1 MGLPALEIMRLI
13 PELKIIMS
21 ESDCCGIGGTYGY
34 SKEKNH
40 ISNSIK
46 INLIEQIK
54 KEKPDFIICDSETCR
69 WNIEK
74 STKIKTIHP
83 IQLILRSIKYEN

>member
-13 PELKIIMS
+13 PNLKIVLS
-21 ESDCCGIGGTYGY
+21 EADCCGIGGTYGY
-34 SKEKNH
+34 SKEKSH
-40 ISNSIK
+40 ISSSIK
-46 INLIEQIK
+46 KNIIQQIK
-54 KEKPDFIICDSETCR
+54 NEKPDLIICDSETCR

-83 IQLILRSIKYEN
+83 IQLILNSLNKN

>member
-1 MGLPALEIMRLI
+1 ME
-13 PELKIIMS
+13 ELKIILS
-21 ESDCCGIGGTYGY
+21 EADCCGIGGTYGY
-34 SKEKNH
+34 SKEKSH

-46 INLIEQIK
+46 KNLVEQIK
-54 KEKPDFIICDSETCR
+54 ESKPDLVVCDSETCR

-83 IQLILRSIKYEN
+83 IQLLIISLEANQKKYE